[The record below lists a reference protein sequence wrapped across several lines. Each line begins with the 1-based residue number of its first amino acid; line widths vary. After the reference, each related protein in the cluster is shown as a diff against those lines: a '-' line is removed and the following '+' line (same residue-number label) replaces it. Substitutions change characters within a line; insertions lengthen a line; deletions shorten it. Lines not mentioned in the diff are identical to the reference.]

1 MQLNHTVFR
10 KKILSFTVIQVV
22 LLSFLL
28 FFSVVLRIFLYPL
41 DNLESFPLYSIV
53 GFFFVWEM
61 FQFIMFSFW
70 KNEKR
75 QGVRAFVF
83 QVLLLR
89 LLASALVGYAVC
101 FLLSEQAGISLMV
114 FLLFFVVELFFD
126 VIYYR
131 GWWGTSSC

>member
-101 FLLSEQAGISLMV
+101 FLLQRLVGNK
-114 FLLFFVVELFFD
+114 FLLT
-126 VIYYR
+126 
-131 GWWGTSSC
+131 GGA

>member
-70 KNEKR
+70 KDEKR

-101 FLLSEQAGISLMV
+101 FLL
-114 FLLFFVVELFFD
+114 FFVVELFFD

>member
-61 FQFIMFSFW
+61 SQFIMFSFW

-131 GWWGTSSC
+131 GWWGASSC

>member
-70 KNEKR
+70 KDEKR

>member
-70 KNEKR
+70 KDEKR
-75 QGVRAFVF
+75 QGVRTFVF

-126 VIYYR
+126 VRYYR

>member
-70 KNEKR
+70 KDEKR
-75 QGVRAFVF
+75 QGVRTFVF